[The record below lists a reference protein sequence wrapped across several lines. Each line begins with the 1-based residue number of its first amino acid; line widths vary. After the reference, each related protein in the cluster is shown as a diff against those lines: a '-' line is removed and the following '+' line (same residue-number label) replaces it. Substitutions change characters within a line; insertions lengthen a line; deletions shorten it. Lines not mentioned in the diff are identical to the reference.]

1 METSMKNRNRR
12 TLQSRLEGAAFLG
25 PALLAFVPIVAIPFI
40 YSVVLSV
47 MQWNGISD
55 EISFVGLKNY
65 IRILTTDTDFKN
77 AFWFTVRI
85 TAVSAVVSN
94 ILGLFFATLLTKK
107 LRIRE
112 WGRTAL
118 LLPNIMSG
126 VILGYIWQFVF
137 TRAFP
142 VLGELLGWGIFQ
154 QSWLGTPQTAFWG
167 IAIVSIWQWTG
178 YTMIIYVA
186 GINSISA
193 DVQEAAM
200 LDGATGAQK
209 FFRVTL
215 PLIMPSVTI
224 CLFWTITRACTMF
237 DLPFALTAGGPFRSS
252 ETIAMNIYTEAFT
265 RNNYG
270 VGSAKA
276 MLFFI
281 VVLII
286 AQLQVYFTSKQEVQA

>member
-77 AFWFTVRI
+77 AFWFTVRT

>member
-1 METSMKNRNRR
+1 MKKRSRNVLR
-12 TLQSRLEGAAFLG
+12 SRLEGV
-25 PALLAFVPIVAIPFI
+25 AFVGPSLLVFLPVVAIPFI

-47 MQWNGISD
+47 MEWNGISD
-55 EISFVGLKNY
+55 EIHFVGIKNY

-77 AFWFTVRI
+77 AFWFTIRI
-85 TAVSAVVSN
+85 TAVTAVLSN
-94 ILGLFFATLLTKK
+94 ILGLTFAALLTKNLK
-107 LRIRE
+107 VRE

-126 VILGYIWQFVF
+126 VILGYIWQFIF

-142 VLGELLGWGIFQ
+142 MLGELLGWGVFQ

-186 GINSISA
+186 GINSVSN

-215 PLIMPSVTI
+215 PLILPSVTI

-237 DLPFALTAGGPFRSS
+237 DLPFALTAGGPYRTS

-270 VGSAKA
+270 LGSAKA
-276 MLFFI
+276 MIFFVI
-281 VVLII
+281 VLLI
-286 AQLQVYFTSKQEVQA
+286 AQLQVHFTSKQEVQA

>member
-1 METSMKNRNRR
+1 MVALISLFKKILHCAAKDFCEAENRFR
-12 TLQSRLEGAAFLG
+12 TG
-25 PALLAFVPIVAIPFI
+25 FI
-40 YSVVLSV
+40 DILVVLLVHLDRPEADAASLGKLCLCAAV
-47 MQWNGISD
+47 GRTD
-55 EISFVGLKNY
+55 ALEIG
-65 IRILTTDTDFKN
+65 
-77 AFWFTVRI
+77 
-85 TAVSAVVSN
+85 VSAVISN
-94 ILGLFFATLLTKK
+94 ILGLFFAALLTKK
-107 LRIRE
+107 LKIRN

-126 VILGYIWQFVF
+126 VILGYIWQFIF

-142 VLGELLGWGIFQ
+142 ALGELLGWGVFQ

-200 LDGATGAQK
+200 LDGATGLQK

-270 VGSAKA
+270 LGSAKA
-276 MLFFI
+276 MLFFAA
-281 VVLII
+281 VLIV
-286 AQLQVYFTSKQEVQA
+286 AQLQVFVTSKQEVQA

>member
-1 METSMKNRNRR
+1 MRNRNRQILR
-12 TLQSRLEGAAFLG
+12 NRLEGAVFLG
-25 PALLAFVPIVAIPFI
+25 PVLLAFLPIVVIPFI
-40 YSVVLSV
+40 YSFVLSV
-47 MQWNGISD
+47 MEWNGISD
-55 EISFVGLKNY
+55 EVGFVGLKNY

-77 AFWFTVRI
+77 AFWFTVRL
-85 TAVSAVVSN
+85 TAVTATVSN
-94 ILGLFFATLLTKK
+94 VLGLTFATLLTKQ

-126 VILGYIWQFVF
+126 VILGYIWQFIF

-142 VLGELLGWGIFQ
+142 ALGEILGWGVFQ
-154 QSWLGTPQTAFWG
+154 ESWLGTPQTAFWG

-186 GINSISA
+186 GINSISS
-193 DVQEAAM
+193 DVREAAM
-200 LDGATGAQK
+200 LDGATGLQQ

-224 CLFWTITRACTMF
+224 CLFWTIVRGCTMF
-237 DLPFALTAGGPFRSS
+237 DLPFALTAGGPYRSS

-270 VGSAKA
+270 LGSAKA
-276 MLFFI
+276 MLFFV
-281 VVLII
+281 VVLIV
-286 AQLQVYFTSKQEVQA
+286 AQLQVYFTSKLEVQA

>member
-1 METSMKNRNRR
+1 MKKRKKQILR
-12 TLQSRLEGAAFLG
+12 SRLEGAAFLA
-25 PALLAFVPIVAIPFI
+25 PALIAFVPIVVIPFI
-40 YSVVLSV
+40 YTVVLSV
-47 MQWNGISD
+47 MEWNGISD
-55 EISFVGLKNY
+55 AVSFVGLKNY
-65 IRILTTDTDFKN
+65 VRILSKDADFKN
-77 AFWFTVRI
+77 ACWFTFRM
-85 TAVSAVVSN
+85 TAVTSTVSN
-94 ILGLFFATLLTKK
+94 VLGLTFAVLLTRK

-126 VILGYIWQFVF
+126 VILGYIWQFIF

-142 VLGELLGWGIFQ
+142 AIGEILNCGFFQ

-186 GINSISA
+186 GINSISV

-200 LDGATGAQK
+200 LDGATGFQK

-224 CLFWTITRACTMF
+224 CLFWTIVRACTMF

-252 ETIAMNIYTEAFT
+252 EMIAMNIYTEAFT

-270 VGSAKA
+270 LGSAKA
-276 MLFFI
+276 MLFFV
-281 VVLII
+281 VVLIV

>member
-1 METSMKNRNRR
+1 MKSRNRQI
-12 TLQSRLEGAAFLG
+12 LQSRLEGAVFIG
-25 PALLAFVPIVAIPFI
+25 PALLAFLPIVAIPFI

-47 MQWNGISD
+47 MEWNGISD
-55 EISFVGLKNY
+55 EINFIGLKNY
-65 IRILTTDTDFKN
+65 IRILTTDTDFRN
-77 AFWFTVRI
+77 AFWFTIRM
-85 TAVSAVVSN
+85 TAVTATVSN
-94 ILGLFFATLLTKK
+94 ILGLTFAVLLTRK

-126 VILGYIWQFVF
+126 VILGYIWQFIF

-142 VLGELLGWGIFQ
+142 ALGELLGWGIFQ
-154 QSWLGTPQTAFWG
+154 ESWLGTPQTAFWG

-200 LDGATGAQK
+200 LDGATGLQK

-224 CLFWTITRACTMF
+224 CLFWTIVHACTMF
-237 DLPFALTAGGPFRSS
+237 DLPFALTAGGPYRTS

-270 VGSAKA
+270 LGSAKA
-276 MLFFI
+276 MLFFV
-281 VVLII
+281 VVLVI

>member
-1 METSMKNRNRR
+1 MKTHKGRV
-12 TLQSRLEGAAFLG
+12 LQSRLEGAVFIG
-25 PALLAFVPIVAIPFI
+25 PALLAFLPVVALPFL
-40 YSVVLSV
+40 YSVALSV
-47 MQWNGISD
+47 MEWNGISD
-55 EISFVGLKNY
+55 EITFVGLKNY
-65 IRILTTDTDFKN
+65 IRILTTDADFKH

-85 TAVSAVVSN
+85 TAVSAVISN
-94 ILGLFFATLLTKK
+94 ILGLFFAALLTKK
-107 LRIRE
+107 LKIRN

-126 VILGYIWQFVF
+126 VILGYIWQFIF

-142 VLGELLGWGIFQ
+142 ALGELLGWGVFQ

-200 LDGATGAQK
+200 LDGATGLQK

-270 VGSAKA
+270 LGSAKA
-276 MLFFI
+276 MLFFAA
-281 VVLII
+281 VLIV
-286 AQLQVYFTSKQEVQA
+286 AQLQVFVTSKQEVQA

>member
-55 EISFVGLKNY
+55 EISFVGRKNY

>member
-1 METSMKNRNRR
+1 MKRQKAQ
-12 TLQSRLEGAAFLG
+12 TLRSRLEGAVFIG
-25 PALLAFVPIVAIPFI
+25 PALLVFVPIVVVPFI

-47 MQWNGISD
+47 MEWNGISD
-55 EISFVGLKNY
+55 VVTFVGLKNY
-65 IRILTTDTDFKN
+65 IRILSTDADFRN
-77 AFWFTVRI
+77 AFWFTVRL
-85 TAVSAVVSN
+85 TTVSAVVSN
-94 ILGLFFATLLTKK
+94 VLGLFFAALLTKK
-107 LRIRE
+107 LRIRN

-126 VILGYIWQFVF
+126 VILGYIWQFIF
-137 TRAFP
+137 ARAFP
-142 VLGELLGWGIFQ
+142 ALGELLGWGFFQ
-154 QSWLGTPQTAFWG
+154 QNWLGTPQTAFWG

-193 DVQEAAM
+193 DIQEAAM
-200 LDGATGAQK
+200 LDGATGVQN

-270 VGSAKA
+270 LGSAKA
-276 MLFFI
+276 IVFFA
-281 VVLII
+281 VVLVI
-286 AQLQVYFTSKQEVQA
+286 AQLQVHFTSKQEVQA

>member
-137 TRAFP
+137 ARAFP
-142 VLGELLGWGIFQ
+142 ALGELLGWGIFQ

>member
-1 METSMKNRNRR
+1 
-12 TLQSRLEGAAFLG
+12 
-25 PALLAFVPIVAIPFI
+25 
-40 YSVVLSV
+40 
-47 MQWNGISD
+47 
-55 EISFVGLKNY
+55 
-65 IRILTTDTDFKN
+65 
-77 AFWFTVRI
+77 
-85 TAVSAVVSN
+85 
-94 ILGLFFATLLTKK
+94 
-107 LRIRE
+107 
-112 WGRTAL
+112 
-118 LLPNIMSG
+118 
-126 VILGYIWQFVF
+126 
-137 TRAFP
+137 
-142 VLGELLGWGIFQ
+142 
-154 QSWLGTPQTAFWG
+154 
-167 IAIVSIWQWTG
+167 
-178 YTMIIYVA
+178 
-186 GINSISA
+186 
-193 DVQEAAM
+193 M

>member
-1 METSMKNRNRR
+1 MKKRSRNVLR
-12 TLQSRLEGAAFLG
+12 SRLEGV
-25 PALLAFVPIVAIPFI
+25 AFVGPSLLVFLPVVAIPFI

-47 MQWNGISD
+47 MEWNGISD
-55 EISFVGLKNY
+55 EIHFVGIKNY

-77 AFWFTVRI
+77 AFWFTIRI
-85 TAVSAVVSN
+85 TAVTAVLSN
-94 ILGLFFATLLTKK
+94 ILGLTFAALLTKNLK
-107 LRIRE
+107 VRE

-126 VILGYIWQFVF
+126 VILGYIWQFIF

-142 VLGELLGWGIFQ
+142 MLGELLGWGVFQ

-178 YTMIIYVA
+178 YTMIIYIA
-186 GINSISA
+186 GINSVSN

-215 PLIMPSVTI
+215 PLILPSVTI

-237 DLPFALTAGGPFRSS
+237 DLPFALTAGGPYRTS

-270 VGSAKA
+270 LGSAKA
-276 MLFFI
+276 MLFFVI
-281 VVLII
+281 VLII
-286 AQLQVYFTSKQEVQA
+286 AQLQVHLTSKQEVQA